1 MICYLAF
8 SLSVV
13 LPAIAVAEPPADL
26 KPFQGKWVLS
36 AATLGG
42 RDHTDD
48 YKGLTLTVTGDKYA
62 VVVGSNTDAGTMTVD
77 AKKSPKW
84 LTLAS
89 SEPKGPF
96 KGRTMPGICEF
107 TDGKLTVCLNSE
119 KDDRPAKFDA
129 PEKTPVMLFAFERE
143 KK

>member
-1 MICYLAF
+1 MTRVFALLFLAA
-8 SLSVV
+8 
-13 LPAIAVAEPPADL
+13 PAFAAEPPADV
-26 KPFQGKWVLS
+26 KAFQGKWVLR

-48 YKGLTLTVTGDKYA
+48 YKGLTLTVTGDKYT
-62 VVVGSNTDAGTMTVD
+62 VVVGPNTDAGTITVD

-96 KGRTMPGICEF
+96 KGRTMPGIYEF
-107 TDGKLTVCLNSE
+107 KDGKLTVCLNSE

-129 PEKTPVMLFAFERE
+129 PEKTPLMLFTFERE

>member
-1 MICYLAF
+1 MIRYLAL
-8 SLSVV
+8 SLLAV
-13 LPAIAVAEPPADL
+13 LPAVSVAEPPADL
-26 KPFQGKWVLS
+26 KPFQGKWALS

-48 YKGLTLTVTGDKYA
+48 YKGLTLTVTGDKYT
-62 VVVGSNTDAGTMTVD
+62 VVVGPNTDAGTMTVD

-96 KGRTMPGICEF
+96 KGRTMPGIYEF
-107 TDGKLTVCLNSE
+107 ADGKLTVCLNSE

-129 PEKTPVMLFAFERE
+129 PEKTPVMLFSFDRE